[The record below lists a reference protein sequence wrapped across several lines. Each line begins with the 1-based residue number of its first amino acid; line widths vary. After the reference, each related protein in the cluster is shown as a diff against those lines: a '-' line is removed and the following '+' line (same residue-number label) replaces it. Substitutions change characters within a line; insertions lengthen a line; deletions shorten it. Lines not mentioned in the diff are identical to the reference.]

1 MFGFGKINESVIIKT
16 EEQFLKKT
24 ALLFFIKVCGFILE

>member
-16 EEQFLKKT
+16 EEAVQLRSFLNNKNE
-24 ALLFFIKVCGFILE
+24 IPW